1 MSRRKRS
8 ARGLVV
14 EEVETLPLMNLF
26 VVLIPMLLLSA
37 VFLEMSVIRMHL
49 PGEGD
54 AEESARERLGLSVAI
69 LDEAWVI
76 DGRGVKERVIDRTGP
91 DAETELRA
99 ALGSLS
105 ERFPQDH
112 DVVVRS
118 AERTRYEDIVQVMDV
133 SRESGFANVSLSGG
147 AS

>member
-14 EEVETLPLMNLF
+14 EELETLPLMNLF

-49 PGEGD
+49 PSD
-54 AEESARERLGLSVAI
+54 ADAPESSRERLGLSVAI
-69 LDEAWVI
+69 LDEVWVI
-76 DGRGVKERVIDRTGP
+76 DGRFVSERVIDRTGP
-91 DAETELRA
+91 DAVTELRA

-105 ERFPQDH
+105 ATYPEDH

-118 AERTRYEDIVQVMDV
+118 AQRTRYEDIVEVMDA
-133 SRESGFANVSLSGG
+133 SRESGFPNVSLSGG

>member
-8 ARGLVV
+8 ARTVVV
-14 EEVETLPLMNLF
+14 EELETLPLMNLF

-49 PGEGD
+49 PGDDD
-54 AEESARERLGLSVAI
+54 ASESTRERLGLSVAI

-76 DGRGVKERVIDRTGP
+76 HGRGVKERVIDRTGP
-91 DAETELRA
+91 DAATELRA
-99 ALGSLS
+99 TLGGIS
-105 ERFPQDH
+105 ETFPEDH

-118 AERTRYEDIVQVMDV
+118 AERTRYEDIVEVMDA
-133 SRESGFANVSLSGG
+133 SRESGFPNVSLSGG